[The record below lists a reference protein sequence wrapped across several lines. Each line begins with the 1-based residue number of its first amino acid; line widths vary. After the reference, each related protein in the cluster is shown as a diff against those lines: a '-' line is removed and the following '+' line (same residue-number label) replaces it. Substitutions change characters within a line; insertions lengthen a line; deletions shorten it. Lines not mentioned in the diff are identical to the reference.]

1 MELGCFLAGVI
12 ISAQGHG
19 LGEEI
24 ENLIQ
29 PLKDFLSAIF
39 FSSIGTHGRLSL
51 CHSLWAICVFTTN
64 VLLYIVFRF
73 ACLSSISYI

>member
-1 MELGCFLAGVI
+1 MELGCFLAGIV

-19 LGEEI
+19 LGDEV

-39 FSSIGTHGRLSL
+39 FGSIGKQNIR
-51 CHSLWAICVFTTN
+51 
-64 VLLYIVFRF
+64 
-73 ACLSSISYI
+73 